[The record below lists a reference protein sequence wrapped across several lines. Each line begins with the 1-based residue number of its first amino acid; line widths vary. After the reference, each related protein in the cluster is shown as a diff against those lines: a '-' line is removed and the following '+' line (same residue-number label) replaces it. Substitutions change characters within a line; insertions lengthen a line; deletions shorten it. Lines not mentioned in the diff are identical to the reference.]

1 MFVCILVSLSINVS
15 SWPFSPVKLIPNGSD
30 NRTTIVSDLLIWSP
44 ERRVLPVFVSNLII
58 GPSVSFEGGPKASL
72 TLDTAPIATEL
83 FPSLTLNLIFEGLSE
98 NFISLGTRNWGEIVL
113 LE

>member
-1 MFVCILVSLSINVS
+1 MLVWTLVSLSINVS

-30 NRTTIVSDLLIWSP
+30 SRTMISSDSLIWSP
-44 ERRVLPVFVSNLII
+44 ERSILPVFVSNVII
-58 GPSVSFEGGPKASL
+58 GPSVSFEGGPKTNL
-72 TLDTAPIATEL
+72 RLDTAPIATEL